1 MDFAVG
7 AWNVRGATHGDKQTT
22 VLSDQKAAF
31 ILERIEVDDLDLVC
45 LTEVWG
51 NKRSLARFGARF
63 EDAGFRCV
71 VLQGQLSPDR
81 SRRTGGLV
89 AIYRRRTFAYV
100 RWSDVGSTAAEPH
113 MGNFAD
119 LVLTR
124 RGREEPFHL
133 LCFYGPH
140 PTAEALTCLEAC
152 QAHIQSLTDPWVWV
166 GDFNLVVRPD
176 EALPARILGKKDELF
191 AAMVGEADGRVVPPP
206 GAAQVGSRL
215 RLRQD
220 PGSYTFRRGV
230 SGSNID
236 HVVVPLGHFG
246 FWESVR
252 TLHPPPSARL
262 DGSLVPLSDHA
273 FVHVRRLRPAAVLIG
288 EERLVRF
295 DTKRA
300 WSEEHS
306 SSLRRVSAVSWG
318 ALRDGVAPHEELG
331 RLCATV
337 VDAARQVE
345 QERKDRAPSQGRE
358 RPADDLK
365 TQVKFWRGNNRT
377 ILRHWH
383 NLGYLCNASSPI
395 YRVRSLRSVL
405 TNLWRSGAEAPYMLR
420 DKLHQYAS
428 QRLSR
433 AQDLYAKECLA
444 VSRAGAR
451 GSDLYSPEAAA
462 QMVNRQWAD
471 IRAVSRTPLARM
483 RALDVLQP
491 DGSRVRVS
499 TGAEV
504 LDAMRD
510 HGVRQQGPS
519 PAHVALSAAFV
530 EAFVPQ
536 WPELRGSDGEAWDL
550 RKELTFAEF
559 RYTIGRMADKAC
571 GRDGMQLGFLL
582 MLPTEMLEQF
592 WGLLIECAALG
603 TFPDAWSA
611 VTAVLIP
618 KKSGSSVRIEDQRDI
633 WLQCIGP
640 KTLMKMIVGNV
651 YEPLRARI
659 LPCSAGAVAGR
670 GCGELVWRMVL
681 GIWQT
686 HVLQT
691 QVYMLWVD
699 LSKCFMTFSRA
710 VGQHT
715 QARRGVPTQVRKAV
729 WNLYNRP
736 RGSFDSAFGCC
747 ADFGILRGYLQ
758 GTLEAPDL
766 CIGDMNVLCEIM
778 DLKVVGL
785 RWFTG
790 DVSGTHTVQTVFVDD
805 GCAVN
810 GSADMQLRAAFV
822 WSLWAFIY
830 GTDINVKDDAS
841 KTAVSGVQYLPVKG
855 RRHLLRAS
863 PPHATH
869 KVYLL
874 DGRLCPDI
882 HFLWFYVYLGQ
893 CISLSGSCEHTLEK
907 LRGELAR
914 CIAAVRGRKADRR
927 TQVAQANAYILG
939 HCLQKGV
946 ALWVTFETAD
956 RILGPLPRAI
966 FSSSKGGSARARAQ
980 GAPAWQVHA
989 PLCLPSTANQG
1000 APFKP
1005 RRLVHPVTG
1014 YGLWHPFA
1022 AAGAGAHL
1030 VFWAEMSSVLPERY
1044 LPAHSAY
1051 ALAMYILGCRGE
1063 DPAQFDYSRHA
1074 ASLNMEDPVEAAL
1087 WRLWW
1092 AREGRCGWLWAGG
1105 APPERSALA
1114 HGEGTVWAERRRSP
1128 PLWQG
1133 ELWKAPRTTCR
1144 GLMRLGVDELAHVC
1158 TVSGEAYLTF
1168 GQAQDRWP
1176 VPGELR
1182 EEWDCLIAELVA
1194 AGSPRAS
1201 GFGHRS
1207 PREMHLGAAALFS
1220 AATHAPSAERDC
1232 SRAARTGSSLGTAR
1246 HPSNL
1251 TITIGHLRDARTSWL
1266 TRRRAESAPVSRSLS
1281 RPDAALLAFVPSV
1294 ALAAT
1299 GLAAPASA
1307 ARAAAALAVAAY
1319 AATARRAAALHADA
1333 RDERRAVALS
1343 PDLATCAASAAAAG
1357 AARAAVVA
1365 AGGALDA
1372 AASAAAD
1379 WQHAAL
1385 RGGGAA
1391 WQVYLAWL
1399 GTRFAAAEVPAG
1411 LDRAQRVCGAVC
1423 KLGRCGE
1430 CARRAERGVAASGL
1444 PAASEVAGVARC
1456 EGEGR
1461 DKRCCT
1467 CGVMA
1472 ILGRW
1477 LHTPTRARTICLLHR
1492 ARRGLPRVL
1501 QAAACGRAS
1510 PVPPPSEDTARWAKH
1525 ARDVVRA
1532 VGARLQEAVST
1543 PGGREGVEVQGGGL
1557 AREALLADAGG

>member
-1 MDFAVG
+1 MDFGVG

-22 VLSDQKAAF
+22 ALTDQKVAY

-45 LTEVWG
+45 LSEVWG
-51 NKRSLARFGARF
+51 SKKSLARFAERF
-63 EDAGFRCV
+63 VDAGFKCV
-71 VLQGQLSPDR
+71 VLPGQLSPDR

-89 AIYRRRTFAYV
+89 ALYRRRTFSYV
-100 RWSDVGSTAAEPH
+100 RWSDVGSTAAGPH

-119 LVLTR
+119 LVLIR
-124 RGREEPFHL
+124 RGREEAFHF

-152 QAHIQSLTDPWVWV
+152 QAHIQSLVDPWVWV
-166 GDFNLVVRPD
+166 GDFNLVVRPE
-176 EALPARILGKKDELF
+176 EALPARILGRKDELF
-191 AAMVGEADGRVVPPP
+191 AAMVGEADGRAAPPP
-206 GAAQVGSRL
+206 GASQVGRRV

-220 PGSYTFRRGV
+220 PGSYTFRRGLT
-230 SGSNID
+230 GSNID
-236 HVVVPLGHFG
+236 HVVVPPEQLGL
-246 FWESVR
+246 WESVR
-252 TLHPPPSARL
+252 TLHPPKSARL

-273 FVHVRRLRPAAVLIG
+273 FVHVRRLQLAAVLLG
-288 EERLVRF
+288 AERLVRF
-295 DTKRA
+295 DTKKA
-300 WSEEHS
+300 WTEAHS
-306 SSLRRVSAVSWG
+306 SSLRRVSAASWG
-318 ALRDGVAPHEELG
+318 ARRDGAAPHEELG
-331 RLCATV
+331 RLCTAV
-337 VDAARQVE
+337 VDSARQVE
-345 QERKDRAPSQGRE
+345 QERKDKMGTQGRE
-358 RPADDLK
+358 RPSDNLK
-365 TQVKFWRGNNRT
+365 TQVKYWKGINRT
-377 ILRHWH
+377 IVDHQQE
-383 NLGYLCNASSPI
+383 LGYLCNAGSPI
-395 YRVRSLRSVL
+395 YRSRSLRAVL
-405 TNLWRSGAEAPYMLR
+405 MSALRSGIEAP
-420 DKLHQYAS
+420 HQIRNKVQAYAS
-428 QRLSR
+428 QQLGR
-433 AQDLYAKECLA
+433 AQGLYAQECFA

-471 IRAVSRTPLARM
+471 IRAVNRTPLARM
-483 RALDVLQP
+483 RALDVLQS
-491 DGSRVRVS
+491 DGSRARVS

-504 LDAMRD
+504 LDEMRK

-536 WPELRGSDGEAWDL
+536 WPELLGSDGEVWDL

-571 GRDGMQLGFLL
+571 GRDGMQLGFLH
-582 MLPTEMLEQF
+582 MLSTEMLEQF
-592 WGLLIECAALG
+592 WKLLIECAALG

-618 KKSGSSVRIEDQRDI
+618 KKSGSPVRIEDQRDI

-681 GIWQT
+681 GVWQT
-686 HVLQT
+686 HTLQT

-715 QARRGVPTQVRKAV
+715 QARRGVPVQVRKAV

-747 ADFGILRGYLQ
+747 ADFSILRGYLQ

-790 DVSGTHTVQTVFVDD
+790 DVSGAFTVQTVFVDD

-810 GSADMQLRAAFV
+810 GSPDMQLRAAFV
-822 WSLWAFIY
+822 WSLWAFVY
-830 GTDINVKDDAS
+830 GTDINVKADAS

-882 HFLWFYVYLGQ
+882 HFQWYYTYLGQ
-893 CISLSGSCEHTLEK
+893 CISLSGSCMHTLEK
-907 LRGELAR
+907 LRGDLAR

-927 TQVAQANAYILG
+927 TQVGQANAYVLG

-946 ALWVTFETAD
+946 ALWVTFATAD
-956 RILGPLPRAI
+956 RVLGPLPRAI
-966 FSSSKGGSARARAQ
+966 FFSSKGGSARVRAQ

-989 PLCLPSTANQG
+989 PLCLPGAANQG
-1000 APFKP
+1000 DPCVP
-1005 RRLVHPVTG
+1005 RRLEHPVTG

-1074 ASLNMEDPVEAAL
+1074 ASLSMEDPVEAAL

-1092 AREGRCGWLWAGG
+1092 AR
-1105 APPERSALA
+1105 
-1114 HGEGTVWAERRRSP
+1114 
-1128 PLWQG
+1128 QG
-1133 ELWKAPRTTCR
+1133 PTCTAPRAWRGSYPGPVRRLECQPQRMRSCR
-1144 GLMRLGVDELAHVC
+1144 
-1158 TVSGEAYLTF
+1158 
-1168 GQAQDRWP
+1168 
-1176 VPGELR
+1176 
-1182 EEWDCLIAELVA
+1182 A
-1194 AGSPRAS
+1194 AGLSQQPQFRPP
-1201 GFGHRS
+1201 FT
-1207 PREMHLGAAALFS
+1207 GA
-1220 AATHAPSAERDC
+1220 
-1232 SRAARTGSSLGTAR
+1232 
-1246 HPSNL
+1246 
-1251 TITIGHLRDARTSWL
+1251 IT
-1266 TRRRAESAPVSRSLS
+1266 
-1281 RPDAALLAFVPSV
+1281 
-1294 ALAAT
+1294 
-1299 GLAAPASA
+1299 
-1307 ARAAAALAVAAY
+1307 
-1319 AATARRAAALHADA
+1319 
-1333 RDERRAVALS
+1333 DEV
-1343 PDLATCAASAAAAG
+1343 
-1357 AARAAVVA
+1357 
-1365 AGGALDA
+1365 DA
-1372 AASAAAD
+1372 AAEANLCSLVQLQFL
-1379 WQHAAL
+1379 QHLGKVVVVL
-1385 RGGGAA
+1385 RDVIAS
-1391 WQVYLAWL
+1391 
-1399 GTRFAAAEVPAG
+1399 F
-1411 LDRAQRVCGAVC
+1411 DRTQ
-1423 KLGRCGE
+1423 
-1430 CARRAERGVAASGL
+1430 
-1444 PAASEVAGVARC
+1444 
-1456 EGEGR
+1456 
-1461 DKRCCT
+1461 
-1467 CGVMA
+1467 
-1472 ILGRW
+1472 I
-1477 LHTPTRARTICLLHR
+1477 H
-1492 ARRGLPRVL
+1492 RRGR
-1501 QAAACGRAS
+1501 R
-1510 PVPPPSEDTARWAKH
+1510 T
-1525 ARDVVRA
+1525 
-1532 VGARLQEAVST
+1532 T
-1543 PGGREGVEVQGGGL
+1543 T
-1557 AREALLADAGG
+1557 